1 MTNQTVSPK
10 LQQQKLEQ
18 PLNMYRLSPDAFAAL
33 KKRLPRPGCPSTD
46 LEAGYLLGVQ
56 AALELLRD
64 GFTIE

>member
-10 LQQQKLEQ
+10 LQAQQDAR
-18 PLNMYRLSPDAFAAL
+18 PLGSFRLNPDAFAAL

-46 LEAGYLLGVQ
+46 LEAGYLLGIQ
-56 AALELLRD
+56 ATLELLRD